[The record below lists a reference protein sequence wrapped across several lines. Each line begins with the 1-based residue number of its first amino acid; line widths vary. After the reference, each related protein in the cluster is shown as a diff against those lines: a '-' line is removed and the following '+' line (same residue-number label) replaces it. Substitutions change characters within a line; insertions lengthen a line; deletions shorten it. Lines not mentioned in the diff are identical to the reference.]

1 MERLYQLSNLCCAAC
16 AAKMEHKISKI
27 KGVDEAILNFFTMKL
42 LVESSAENYDEIEA
56 EILKVIKKSEPD
68 CKVEII

>member
-1 MERLYQLSNLCCAAC
+1 MEY
-16 AAKMEHKISKI
+16 KISKI

-42 LVESSAENYDEIEA
+42 LIDSSAENYDEVEA